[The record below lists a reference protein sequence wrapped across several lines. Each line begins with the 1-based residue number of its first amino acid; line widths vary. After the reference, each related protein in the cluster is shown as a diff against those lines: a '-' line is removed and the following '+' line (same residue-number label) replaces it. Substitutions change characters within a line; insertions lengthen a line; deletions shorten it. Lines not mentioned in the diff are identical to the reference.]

1 MMQRR
6 AFLVAGLGALTASSA
21 VRAHH
26 GWSHYDATKTL
37 TLTGKIVE
45 AAYDYPHAMIRLQ
58 TADRTW
64 LCVLAPPYRM
74 DSRGLPRDALKSG
87 ATATVVGYPDRD
99 GGDEMRAER
108 ITLGDRTVELR

>member
-1 MMQRR
+1 MMHRR
-6 AFLVAGLGALTASSA
+6 AFLVAGLGTLALPSA

-37 TLTGKIVE
+37 TLSGRILEVN
-45 AAYDYPHAMIRLQ
+45 YDNPHTTIRLQ

-74 DSRGLPRDALKSG
+74 DSRGLPRDALKAG

-99 GGDEMRAER
+99 GSDEMRAER